1 MGLRPSLTMAGRF
14 LWFSLKKPNFQFWS
28 SSSLT
33 AGRIF
38 FAILI
43 IRSGELVLKYATN
56 IIYSQRSPC
65 RLCHS
70 SHITMSAPPPLP
82 SKRSLES
89 VPLYGNKQR
98 GRLRVQLSP
107 EATQLERSDAIQ
119 KVKASLLAK
128 SSSSMTTTA
137 NQRAA
142 QRASVLINLLGGG
155 GSIFTTE
162 LVLFDVGQF

>member
-1 MGLRPSLTMAGRF
+1 MQQTSTLNAVRAAS
-14 LWFSLKKPNFQFWS
+14 
-28 SSSLT
+28 
-33 AGRIF
+33 
-38 FAILI
+38 
-43 IRSGELVLKYATN
+43 AT
-56 IIYSQRSPC
+56 RRTSPC
-65 RLCHS
+65 LC
-70 SHITMSAPPPLP
+70 APPRA

-89 VPLYGNKQR
+89 VPLHGNKQR

-128 SSSSMTTTA
+128 LSSSMTTTA

-142 QRASVLINLLGGG
+142 QRASILINLLGGG